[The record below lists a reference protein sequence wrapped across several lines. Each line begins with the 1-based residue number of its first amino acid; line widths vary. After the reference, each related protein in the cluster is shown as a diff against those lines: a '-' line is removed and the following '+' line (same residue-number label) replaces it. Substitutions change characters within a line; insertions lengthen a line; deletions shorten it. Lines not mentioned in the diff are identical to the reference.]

1 MLKTDDRILILAP
14 HPDDEV
20 LGCGG
25 VILQAIKKGLPLKVV
40 FFTYGDSNEW
50 SFLKYRKRLIV
61 TPKQIRGMGLVRYKE
76 AVEAAKILGVHWETV
91 KRMCREGRIPAR
103 KVHNMWLIDKDVLAK
118 FASTYDEP
126 RRGKRR
132 R

>member
-1 MLKTDDRILILAP
+1 MPVLDDY
-14 HPDDEV
+14 V
-20 LGCGG
+20 S
-25 VILQAIKKGLPLKVV
+25 VI
-40 FFTYGDSNEW
+40 
-50 SFLKYRKRLIV
+50 
-61 TPKQIRGMGLVRYKE
+61 
-76 AVEAAKILGVHWETV
+76 EAAKTLGVHWETV
-91 KRMCREGRIPAR
+91 KRMCREGRLPAQ